1 MNPERRFWRALG
13 AFTLY
18 LTKRASEKVNVKGH
32 NPQVF
37 EKRSWRTLIYMS
49 LVP

>member
-1 MNPERRFWRALG
+1 
-13 AFTLY
+13 
-18 LTKRASEKVNVKGH
+18 LTKRASKKVNVNGH

-37 EKRSWRTLIYMS
+37 EKRSWRTLISLS